1 MSAAPSLQFANYKEE
16 QFEPPI
22 SRHFQQPERF
32 QDVYAKKPP
41 RAVADGIRGLGQAV
55 PPSDIF
61 GRLDEAYVLENRD
74 TVLQFIERHH
84 LVGILLQA
92 IEPLQEAFTQKSVKT
107 LSLVTDE
114 DGFETLFCLIMTPGD
129 VQEAVQA
136 LKRFDQDWWLARS
149 HHLSGRLN
157 FDFELV

>member
-22 SRHFQQPERF
+22 SLHFQQPERL
-32 QDVYAKKPP
+32 QDVCVKKPP
-41 RAVADGIRGLGQAV
+41 RAVAEGIGGLGQAV
-55 PPSDIF
+55 PPGDIF
-61 GRLDEAYVLENRD
+61 GSLDEAYVLENRD
-74 TVLQFIERHH
+74 TVLQFIDRYH
-84 LVGILLQA
+84 LIGILLQA
-92 IEPLQEAFTQKSVKT
+92 IEPLREAFTQRSVKT
-107 LSLVTDE
+107 LSLLTDE

-129 VQEAVQA
+129 VEEAVQA

-149 HHLSGRLN
+149 HHVSGRLN